1 MLWIPEV
8 GDRRVRFPLP
18 TARTRTGSVNHPRQR
33 ALGFR
38 ITLGGAVPTHVIILA
53 AGRGTRMR
61 SARPKVL
68 HRLAGLPLI
77 EHVVRA
83 ADRLRPE
90 RVGLVVG
97 HQAEQVEAALAGRPL
112 VFARQDEQR
121 GTGHALLQAEPL
133 FGGLQGTL
141 VVLSGDVPLIRPATL
156 ERLVRTHADANAA
169 LTVLTTTVPR
179 PYGYGRIVRTD
190 GRLARIVEERDGS
203 ASQRQLKEINS
214 GVYALDLP
222 PLFDAVREI
231 PPAGT
236 SNEIHLP
243 DLVRIY
249 RQRRLPVETA
259 TTADPDEVRGIN
271 SQTELAEVKR
281 IVRQTR
287 NEELMAAG
295 VTIEDPAT
303 TWVDMDVT
311 VGPDTVIHPGVFL
324 QGRTRVGARCELH
337 AGVRIVDST
346 LGDDVTV
353 RDHCVIQRA
362 SLARGAQVGPFAH
375 LRPGAA
381 IGETAKV
388 GNFVEIKQSSLG
400 RGSKANHL
408 SYLGDA
414 AVGERVNVGAGT
426 ITCNYDGEKKHAT
439 TIGDR
444 VFIGSGTQLV
454 APVTLGDG
462 AYVGAGSCVTDDVPA
477 GALGLARGRQ
487 VVKEGWARRQA
498 GEDGGG
504 SSDS

>member
-1 MLWIPEV
+1 MP
-8 GDRRVRFPLP
+8 
-18 TARTRTGSVNHPRQR
+18 N
-33 ALGFR
+33 
-38 ITLGGAVPTHVIILA
+38 HVIILA

-68 HRLAGLPLI
+68 HPLAGLPLI
-77 EHVVRA
+77 EHVARA
-83 ADRLRPE
+83 ADPLRPE
-90 RVGLVVG
+90 RVGIVIG
-97 HQAEQVEAALAGRPL
+97 HQAERVRGAFAHRPS
-112 VFARQDEQR
+112 VAFARQDEQR

-133 FGGLQGTL
+133 LAGLAGTL
-141 VVLSGDVPLIRPATL
+141 VVLSGDVPLIRPGTL
-156 ERLVRTHADANAA
+156 ERLVRTHERARAA
-169 LTVLTTTVPR
+169 LTVLTAAVAR
-179 PYGYGRIVRTD
+179 PYGYGRIARAD
-190 GRLARIVEERDGS
+190 GRLARIVEERDAS
-203 ASQRQLKEINS
+203 ASQRRLKEIN
-214 GVYALDLP
+214 GGIYALDLP

-231 PPAGT
+231 PPAGA
-236 SNEIHLP
+236 SNEIYLP

-249 RQRRLPVETA
+249 RQRGRPVETVEV
-259 TTADPDEVRGIN
+259 ADPDEVRGIN

-303 TWVDMDVT
+303 TYVDMDVT

-346 LGDDVTV
+346 VGDDVTV
-353 RDHCVIQRA
+353 RNHCVIEGA
-362 SLARGAQVGPFAH
+362 TLAGGAEVGPFAH

-388 GNFVEIKQSSLG
+388 GNFVEIKKSSLG

-414 AVGERVNVGAGT
+414 AIGEGVNVGAGT
-426 ITCNYDGEKKHAT
+426 ITCNYDGKRKHPT
-439 TIGDR
+439 TVGDR

-454 APVTLGDG
+454 APVTLGDD
-462 AYVGAGSCVTDDVPA
+462 AYVGAGSCVTDDIPA
-477 GALGLARGRQ
+477 GALAVARSRQ
-487 VVKEGWARRQA
+487 VVKDGWNGRREA
-498 GEDGGG
+498 GAGDGP
-504 SSDS
+504 DA

>member
-1 MLWIPEV
+1 MP
-8 GDRRVRFPLP
+8 
-18 TARTRTGSVNHPRQR
+18 N
-33 ALGFR
+33 
-38 ITLGGAVPTHVIILA
+38 HVIILA

-77 EHVVRA
+77 EHVARA
-83 ADRLRPE
+83 ADPLRPE
-90 RVGLVVG
+90 RVGLVIG
-97 HQAEQVEAALAGRPL
+97 HQAERVRTALAHRPAL
-112 VFARQDEQR
+112 AFARQDEQR

-133 FGGLQGTL
+133 FAGRAGTL
-141 VVLSGDVPLIRPATL
+141 VVLSGDVPLIRPGTL
-156 ERLVRTHADANAA
+156 ERLVRTHEGARAA
-169 LTVLTTTVPR
+169 LTVLTAAVGR
-179 PYGYGRIVRTD
+179 PYGYGRIVRAD
-190 GRLARIVEERDGS
+190 GRLARIVEERDAS
-203 ASQRQLKEINS
+203 ASQRRLKEIN
-214 GVYALDLP
+214 GGIYALDLP

-231 PPAGT
+231 PPAGA
-236 SNEIHLP
+236 SSEIYLP

-249 RQRRLPVETA
+249 RQRGQPVETVA
-259 TTADPDEVRGIN
+259 VADPDEVRGIN

-346 LGDDVTV
+346 VGDDVTV
-353 RDHCVIQRA
+353 RNHCVIQGA
-362 SLARGAQVGPFAH
+362 TLADGAQVGPFAH
-375 LRPGAA
+375 LRPGAV

-388 GNFVEIKQSSLG
+388 GNFVEIKKSSLG

-414 AVGERVNVGAGT
+414 AIGEGVNVGAGT
-426 ITCNYDGEKKHAT
+426 ITCNYDGKRKHPT
-439 TIGDR
+439 TVGDR
-444 VFIGSGTQLV
+444 VFIGSGAQLV
-454 APVTLGDG
+454 APVTLGDD

-477 GALGLARGRQ
+477 GALAVARGRQ
-487 VVKEGWARRQA
+487 VVKVGWNGRREA
-498 GEDGGG
+498 GPRDGP
-504 SSDS
+504 DA

>member
-1 MLWIPEV
+1 ML
-8 GDRRVRFPLP
+8 RFDY
-18 TARTRTGSVNHPRQR
+18 TGS
-33 ALGFR
+33 
-38 ITLGGAVPTHVIILA
+38 AVPNHVIILA

-90 RVGLVVG
+90 RMGLVVG
-97 HQAEQVEAALAGRPL
+97 HQAERVEAALSHRAPL
-112 VFARQDEQR
+112 AFARQDEQR
-121 GTGHALLQAEPL
+121 GTGHALQQAEPL
-133 FGGLQGTL
+133 FTGLRGTL
-141 VVLSGDVPLIRPATL
+141 VVLSGDVPLIRPDTL
-156 ERLVRTHADANAA
+156 ERLVLAHAGANAA
-169 LTVLTTTVPR
+169 LTVLTATVPR
-179 PYGYGRIVRTD
+179 PYGYGRIVRAD
-190 GRLARIVEERDGS
+190 RRLARIVEERDAS

-214 GVYALDLP
+214 GIYALDLP
-222 PLFDAVREI
+222 PLFDAIREI
-231 PPAGT
+231 PPAGA
-236 SNEIHLP
+236 SNEIYLP

-249 RQRRLPVETA
+249 RGRGLPVETA
-259 TTADPDEVRGIN
+259 AVANPDEVRGIN

-324 QGRTRVGARCELH
+324 QGRTSVGARCELH

-346 LGDDVTV
+346 VGDDVTV
-353 RDHCVIQRA
+353 RNHCVIQGA
-362 SLARGAQVGPFAH
+362 TLADGAQVGPFAH
-375 LRPGAA
+375 LRPGAV
-381 IGETAKV
+381 IGEAAKV
-388 GNFVEIKQSSLG
+388 GNFVEMKKSSLG

-414 AVGERVNVGAGT
+414 TIGDGVNVGAGT
-426 ITCNYDGEKKHAT
+426 ITCNYDGKRKHPT
-439 TIGDR
+439 TVGDR

-454 APVTLGDG
+454 APVTLGDD

-477 GALGLARGRQ
+477 GALGVARSRQVIKDGWNGRQ
-487 VVKEGWARRQA
+487 
-498 GEDGGG
+498 EDEPGDGP
-504 SSDS
+504 SDS